1 MLFHHILLFYFFCLL
16 LANIEV
22 HCQSIEHKEQKQNE
36 NNKEINEVGEGMT
49 CCSPSR
55 ELNVNDNNTNNN
67 TINTIPDDEVNNEK

>member
-1 MLFHHILLFYFFCLL
+1 
-16 LANIEV
+16 
-22 HCQSIEHKEQKQNE
+22 
-36 NNKEINEVGEGMT
+36 MT